1 MKLYYIVFRYFIRF
15 SLLGIILFSKKFIER
30 NKGFFDDFYPVI
42 HSVVSF
48 FLFLIIVNIATAV
61 VIMFYRLRKN
71 LPYKYYDNVIN
82 GLNNIYYLVV
92 SFGIV
97 VMFLG
102 FWDVDIKS
110 LLTSLSIVAAA
121 LAIISKEYVNSIIS
135 GLIISFSHEISIDDY
150 VKISG
155 QKGKILDISLAKI
168 TLLNDDDDIIY
179 IPNDKV
185 YLSEIINYTKREIR
199 KVSIDF
205 ELNLD
210 NFTSMEQLEKT
221 LVDSLKDYD
230 SYIEKDSYN
239 VKVVDV
245 KHDYLFLKFQYTLKE
260 INRDIERSIRKLTIR
275 QIVNNIREDISHH
288 ENHPGR

>member
-1 MKLYYIVFRYFIRF
+1 
-15 SLLGIILFSKKFIER
+15 
-30 NKGFFDDFYPVI
+30 
-42 HSVVSF
+42 
-48 FLFLIIVNIATAV
+48 
-61 VIMFYRLRKN
+61 
-71 LPYKYYDNVIN
+71 
-82 GLNNIYYLVV
+82 
-92 SFGIV
+92 
-97 VMFLG
+97 
-102 FWDVDIKS
+102 
-110 LLTSLSIVAAA
+110 
-121 LAIISKEYVNSIIS
+121 
-135 GLIISFSHEISIDDY
+135 
-150 VKISG
+150 
-155 QKGKILDISLAKI
+155 
-168 TLLNDDDDIIY
+168 
-179 IPNDKV
+179 DKV